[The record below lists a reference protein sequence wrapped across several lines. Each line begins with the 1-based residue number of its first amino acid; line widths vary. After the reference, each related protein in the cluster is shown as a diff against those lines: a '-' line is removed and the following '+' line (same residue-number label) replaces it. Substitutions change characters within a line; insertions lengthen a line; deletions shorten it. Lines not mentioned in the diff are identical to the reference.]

1 MPMFHINDENAIVLA
16 SESTRRVDILRTL
29 GVSFSI
35 MPPGIDERRK
45 AYESPKDYVL
55 RMSYQKAQKVGDLFP
70 DKWII
75 GADTVVVH
83 KGKVLGKPQTEQ
95 GAVAML
101 KRLRANWH
109 KVFTG
114 YCILN
119 VSKQIVYQD
128 VAETKVFI
136 KDLTD
141 EEITNYVSTSEPFDK
156 AGSYAVQG
164 KGGYMVKEIKGS
176 YTNVVGLPIC
186 EITDALLSLG
196 ILS

>member
-1 MPMFHINDENAIVLA
+1 MFHVNDKNAIVLA

-45 AYESPKDYVL
+45 PYESPKDYVL
-55 RMSYQKAQKVGDLFP
+55 RIAYEKARKVGDLFP

-83 KGKVLGKPQTEQ
+83 KGKVLGKPKADED
-95 GAVAML
+95 AVAML

-119 VSKQIVYQD
+119 ASKQIVYQD

-141 EEITNYVSTSEPFDK
+141 DEIAKYVGTSEPFDK

-164 KGGYMVKEIKGS
+164 RGGYMVKEIKGS

-186 EITDALLSLG
+186 EITEALLSLG

>member
-1 MPMFHINDENAIVLA
+1 MFQVKDENAIVLA
-16 SESTRRVDILRTL
+16 SESTRRIDILRTL

-35 MPPGIDERRK
+35 IPPDIDETRRPS
-45 AYESPKDYVL
+45 ESPKDYAL
-55 RMSYQKAQKVGDLFP
+55 RIAYEKAHKVGSLFP

-75 GADTVVVH
+75 AADTIVVH
-83 KGKVLGKPQTEQ
+83 KGRVLGKPKSDRDAFDTLQ
-95 GAVAML
+95 
-101 KRLRANWH
+101 RLRGNWH
-109 KVFTG
+109 KVYTG
-114 YCILN
+114 YCVLN
-119 VSKQIVYQD
+119 ISREIVYQD

-141 EEITNYVSTSEPFDK
+141 DEIWKYINTSEPLDK

-176 YTNVVGLPIC
+176 YSNVVGLPIC
-186 EITDALLSLG
+186 EITDVLLSLG

>member
-1 MPMFHINDENAIVLA
+1 M
-16 SESTRRVDILRTL
+16 LRTL

-35 MPPGIDERRK
+35 IPPDIDETRRP
-45 AYESPKDYVL
+45 YESPRDYVL
-55 RMSYQKAQKVGDLFP
+55 RVAYEKAQKVGALFP

-75 GADTVVVH
+75 GADTAVVH
-83 KGKVLGKPQTEQ
+83 HGKVLGKPTSERD
-95 GAVAML
+95 AFAML
-101 KRLRANWH
+101 KRLRRSWH

-119 VSKQIVYQD
+119 VSRQIVYQD

-141 EEITNYVSTSEPFDK
+141 SEIEKYIRTSEPLDK

-164 KGGYMVKEIKGS
+164 RGGYMVKEIKGS
-176 YTNVVGLPIC
+176 YSNVVGLPIC
-186 EITDALLSLG
+186 EITDVLLSLG

>member
-1 MPMFHINDENAIVLA
+1 MFQVKDDNAIVLA
-16 SESTRRVDILRTL
+16 SESTRRIDILRTL

-35 MPPGIDERRK
+35 IPPDIDEAKRS
-45 AYESPKDYVL
+45 YESPRNYVL
-55 RMSYQKAQKVGDLFP
+55 RVACEKAHKVGALFP

-83 KGKVLGKPQTEQ
+83 KGKVLGKPTSEE
-95 GAVAML
+95 GASAML
-101 KRLRANWH
+101 KRLRGSWH

-119 VSKQIVYQD
+119 VSREITYQD

-141 EEITNYVSTSEPFDK
+141 EEIEKYIATSEPFGK

-176 YTNVVGLPIC
+176 YSNVVGLPIC
-186 EITDALLSLG
+186 EITEALLSLG

>member
-1 MPMFHINDENAIVLA
+1 MFQIKDENGIVLA
-16 SESTRRVDILRTL
+16 SESTRRIDILRTL

-35 MPPGIDERRK
+35 IPPDIDERK
-45 AYESPKDYVL
+45 KPDESPKDYVL
-55 RMSYQKAQKVGDLFP
+55 RVSHEKAQKVGDLFP

-83 KGKVLGKPQTEQ
+83 KGRVLGKPKTEED
-95 GAVAML
+95 AYAML
-101 KRLRANWH
+101 RKLKAAWH
-109 KVFTG
+109 KVYTG
-114 YCILN
+114 YCVLN
-119 VSKQIVYQD
+119 VSRQIIYQD

-141 EEITNYVSTSEPFDK
+141 EEIKRYIGTSEPFDK

-186 EITDALLSLG
+186 EIAEVLLSLG

>member
-1 MPMFHINDENAIVLA
+1 MFHINDENAIVLA
-16 SESTRRVDILRTL
+16 SESTRRIDILRTL

-35 MPPGIDERRK
+35 IPPDIDERK
-45 AYESPKDYVL
+45 KGDESPKDYVL
-55 RMSYQKAQKVGDLFP
+55 RIAYEKAQKVGNLFP

-83 KGKVLGKPQTEQ
+83 KGRVLGKPKTEED
-95 GAVAML
+95 AFAML
-101 KRLRANWH
+101 KRLRATWH

-119 VSKQIVYQD
+119 MSREIVYQD

-141 EEITNYVSTSEPFDK
+141 DEIAKYVNTSEPFDK

-186 EITDALLSLG
+186 EITEALLSLG

>member
-1 MPMFHINDENAIVLA
+1 MFHINDKNALVLA

-35 MPPGIDERRK
+35 MPPGIDEHRRPS
-45 AYESPKDYVL
+45 ESPKEYVL
-55 RMSYQKAQKVGDLFP
+55 RIAYEKARKVGDLFP

-83 KGKVLGKPQTEQ
+83 KGKVLGKPKTDED
-95 GAVAML
+95 AFAML

-109 KVFTG
+109 KVYTG

-119 VSKQIVYQD
+119 ASKQIVYQD

-141 EEITNYVSTSEPFDK
+141 DEIAKYVGTSEPFDK

-186 EITDALLSLG
+186 EITEVLLSLG

>member
-1 MPMFHINDENAIVLA
+1 MFQVKDENAIVLA
-16 SESTRRVDILRTL
+16 SESTRRIDIMRTL

-35 MPPGIDERRK
+35 IPPDIDESRK
-45 AYESPKDYVL
+45 PYESPKDYAL
-55 RMSYQKAQKVGDLFP
+55 RVAYEKAQKVGNLFP

-75 GADTVVVH
+75 GADTIVVL
-83 KGKVLGKPQTEQ
+83 KGKVLGKPKTEKD
-95 GAVAML
+95 AVSML
-101 KRLRANWH
+101 KRLRGNWH
-109 KVFTG
+109 KVYTG
-114 YCILN
+114 YCVLN
-119 VSKQIVYQD
+119 MSKQVIYQD

-141 EEITNYVSTSEPFDK
+141 EEIAKYIKTSEPFDK

-186 EITDALLSLG
+186 EITEVLLSLG

>member
-1 MPMFHINDENAIVLA
+1 MFHINDENALVLA
-16 SESTRRVDILRTL
+16 SESTRRIDILRTL
-29 GVSFSI
+29 GVSFAI
-35 MPPGIDERRK
+35 MPPGIEEHRRPS
-45 AYESPKDYVL
+45 ESPKDYVL
-55 RMSYQKAQKVGDLFP
+55 RMAYEKAQKVGSLFP
-70 DKWII
+70 EKWVI

-83 KGKVLGKPQTEQ
+83 KGRVLGKPKTEDD
-95 GAVAML
+95 AFAML

-119 VSKQIVYQD
+119 VSRHIVYQD

-141 EEITNYVSTSEPFDK
+141 EEIEKYVSTSEPFDK

-176 YTNVVGLPIC
+176 FTNVVGLPIC

>member
-1 MPMFHINDENAIVLA
+1 MFQIKDENAIVLA

-35 MPPGIDERRK
+35 IPPDIDEK
-45 AYESPKDYVL
+45 KKPYESPKDYVL
-55 RMSYQKAQKVGDLFP
+55 RVAYEKAQKVGNLFP

-83 KGKVLGKPQTEQ
+83 RGRVLGKPKTEDD
-95 GAVAML
+95 AFIML
-101 KRLRANWH
+101 KRLKRSWH
-109 KVFTG
+109 KVYTG
-114 YCILN
+114 YCVLN
-119 VSKQIVYQD
+119 VSRQIVYQD

-141 EEITNYVSTSEPFDK
+141 EEIGRYIRTSEPFDK

-164 KGGYMVKEIKGS
+164 KGGYMVKEIRGS

-186 EITDALLSLG
+186 EITEVLLSLG

>member
-1 MPMFHINDENAIVLA
+1 MFHIKDENAIVLA
-16 SESTRRVDILRTL
+16 SESTRRIDILRTL

-35 MPPGIDERRK
+35 IPPDIDERK
-45 AYESPKDYVL
+45 KGYESPKDYVL
-55 RMSYQKAQKVGDLFP
+55 RIAYEKAQKVGNLFP

-83 KGKVLGKPQTEQ
+83 KGRVLGKPKTEED
-95 GAVAML
+95 AFAML
-101 KRLRANWH
+101 KRLRATWH

-119 VSKQIVYQD
+119 MSREIVYRD

-136 KDLTD
+136 KNLTD
-141 EEITNYVSTSEPFDK
+141 DEIAKYVNTSEPFDK

-186 EITDALLSLG
+186 EITEALLSLG

>member
-1 MPMFHINDENAIVLA
+1 MFHINDENAIVLA

-29 GVSFSI
+29 GISFSI

-45 AYESPKDYVL
+45 PYESPKEYVL
-55 RMSYQKAQKVGDLFP
+55 RIAYEKARKVGDLFP

-83 KGKVLGKPQTEQ
+83 KGKVLGKPKTDED
-95 GAVAML
+95 AIAML

-119 VSKQIVYQD
+119 ASKQIVYQD

-141 EEITNYVSTSEPFDK
+141 DEIAKYVGTSEPFDK

-164 KGGYMVKEIKGS
+164 RGGYMVKEIKGS

-186 EITDALLSLG
+186 EITEALLSLG

>member
-1 MPMFHINDENAIVLA
+1 MFQVKDDNTIVLA
-16 SESTRRVDILRTL
+16 SESTRRIDILRTL

-35 MPPGIDERRK
+35 IPPGIDETRK
-45 AYESPKDYVL
+45 PNESPKEYVL
-55 RMSYQKAQKVGDLFP
+55 RVACEKAQKVGSLFP

-75 GADTVVVH
+75 GADTAVVH
-83 KGKVLGKPQTEQ
+83 KGKVLGKPSSEE
-95 GAVAML
+95 GASAML
-101 KRLRANWH
+101 KGLRGNWH
-109 KVFTG
+109 KVYTG

-119 VSKQIVYQD
+119 VSRQITYRD

-141 EEITNYVSTSEPFDK
+141 EEIEKYIATSEPFGK

-176 YTNVVGLPIC
+176 YSNVVGLPIC
-186 EITDALLSLG
+186 EITEVLLSLG

>member
-1 MPMFHINDENAIVLA
+1 MFHIKDENAIVLA

-29 GVSFSI
+29 GISFSI

-45 AYESPKDYVL
+45 PYESPKDYVL
-55 RMSYQKAQKVGDLFP
+55 RIAYEKARKVGDLFP

-75 GADTVVVH
+75 GADTIVVH
-83 KGKVLGKPQTEQ
+83 KGRVLGKPKTDAD
-95 GAVAML
+95 AVAML

-141 EEITNYVSTSEPFDK
+141 DEIAKYVGTSEPFDK

-186 EITDALLSLG
+186 EITEALLSLG

>member
-1 MPMFHINDENAIVLA
+1 MFQVKDENAIVLA
-16 SESTRRVDILRTL
+16 SESTRRIDILRTL

-35 MPPGIDERRK
+35 IPPDIDEAK
-45 AYESPKDYVL
+45 KPDETPKDYVS
-55 RMSYQKAQKVGDLFP
+55 RVAHEKAQKVGELFP

-83 KGKVLGKPQTEQ
+83 KGKVLGKPKSEDE
-95 GAVAML
+95 AFVML
-101 KRLRANWH
+101 KRLRGNWH
-109 KVFTG
+109 KVYTG
-114 YCILN
+114 YCVLN
-119 VSKQIVYQD
+119 VSRGITYRD

-141 EEITNYVSTSEPFDK
+141 EEIEKYIKTSEPLDK

-176 YTNVVGLPIC
+176 YSNVVGLPIC
-186 EITDALLSLG
+186 EITEVLLSLG

>member
-1 MPMFHINDENAIVLA
+1 MFQVNDENAIVLA

-35 MPPGIDERRK
+35 IPPGIDETKRIS
-45 AYESPKDYVL
+45 ESPKDYAL
-55 RMSYQKAQKVGDLFP
+55 RIAFEKARKVGNLFP

-75 GADTVVVH
+75 GADTIVVH
-83 KGKVLGKPQTEQ
+83 RGRVLGKPKSETDAFE
-95 GAVAML
+95 ML
-101 KRLRANWH
+101 KRLRGNWH
-109 KVFTG
+109 KVYTG
-114 YCILN
+114 YCVLN
-119 VSKQIVYQD
+119 ISRQIIYQD

-141 EEITNYVSTSEPFDK
+141 EEIRKYIKTAEPLDK

-164 KGGYMVKEIKGS
+164 KGGYMVKAIKGS
-176 YTNVVGLPIC
+176 YSNVVGLPIS
-186 EITDALLSLG
+186 EITDVLLSLG

>member
-1 MPMFHINDENAIVLA
+1 MFHINDENAIVLA

-45 AYESPKDYVL
+45 PYESPKDYVL
-55 RMSYQKAQKVGDLFP
+55 RIAYEKARKVGDLFP

-83 KGKVLGKPQTEQ
+83 KGKVLGKPKADED
-95 GAVAML
+95 AVAML

-109 KVFTG
+109 KVYTG

-119 VSKQIVYQD
+119 ASKQIVYQD

-141 EEITNYVSTSEPFDK
+141 KEIAKYVGTSEPFDK

-164 KGGYMVKEIKGS
+164 RGGYMVKEIKGS
-176 YTNVVGLPIC
+176 YSNVVGLPIC

>member
-1 MPMFHINDENAIVLA
+1 MFHISDQNALVLA
-16 SESTRRVDILRTL
+16 SESTRRIDILRTL
-29 GVSFSI
+29 GISFAI

-45 AYESPKDYVL
+45 PYESPKDYVL
-55 RMSYQKAQKVGDLFP
+55 RMAYEKAQKVGSLFP
-70 DKWII
+70 EKWVI

-83 KGKVLGKPQTEQ
+83 KGRLLGKPKTEED
-95 GAVAML
+95 AFAML
-101 KRLRANWH
+101 KRLRASWH

-119 VSKQIVYQD
+119 VSRHIVYQD

-141 EEITNYVSTSEPFDK
+141 DEIEKYVSTSEPFDK

-164 KGGYMVKEIKGS
+164 RGGYMVKEIKGS

-186 EITDALLSLG
+186 EITEALLSLG

>member
-1 MPMFHINDENAIVLA
+1 MFHINDENAIVLA

-29 GVSFSI
+29 GISFSI

-45 AYESPKDYVL
+45 PYESPKDYVL
-55 RMSYQKAQKVGDLFP
+55 RIAYEKARKVGDLFP

-83 KGKVLGKPQTEQ
+83 KGKVLGKPKADED
-95 GAVAML
+95 AVAML

-119 VSKQIVYQD
+119 ASKQIVYQD

-141 EEITNYVSTSEPFDK
+141 DEIAKYVGTSEPFDK

-164 KGGYMVKEIKGS
+164 RGGYMVKEIKGS

-186 EITDALLSLG
+186 EITEALLSLG